1 MLGYPNMHKIRHER
15 PAPFVDSFVRADPTA
30 LNTIIHH
37 SQHTLTQYLAE
48 GDAPRSGRNA
58 HETAAAVTRVD
69 LEHPIGT
76 FDAAL
81 AELCELWLDHAVWY
95 HHPRYIAHLNCPI
108 TATAVGADLLA
119 TTVNTAV
126 ESWDQASSAAAI
138 EGHLLEFFARKL
150 RWPEDPHSRTR
161 GVFTSG
167 GTQSNLQALYI
178 AREKALGAQGVQ
190 GLSQLRLYTSS
201 HAHYSVLRAA
211 HLLGLA
217 DTAVITIE
225 SDAEH
230 RLDAADLAR
239 RIAADVADGYTPM
252 AVVATAGATDRGTI
266 DPLESIAKVCRHAGV
281 HLHVD
286 AAYGGILL
294 LSPTQ
299 RHRLR
304 GMDAADSVTVDFHKG
319 YFQPVACSAILLRDP
334 ADCALVSWHADYLN
348 PEDATDHNLADF
360 SLQTTRRFD
369 ALKLWMTLRT
379 HGADALGEAF
389 DACCAAARDA
399 ARRVDAHPR
408 FALRATPE
416 LSTVLF
422 TPADAPAS
430 LVHIVRQRLLEQ
442 GDVIVATTTFEGAP
456 CWKFTILDPQLR
468 GTDIDAILGLI
479 EREMDAVDQANAQ
492 PSPSALAIQPAR

>member
-1 MLGYPNMHKIRHER
+1 MLRGGADGAGAEHDVAEAVRIGQVEHRGLAAGHALEWLVQRQRHR
-15 PAPFVDSFVRADPTA
+15 VA
-30 LNTIIHH
+30 LNACGAGH
-37 SQHTLTQYLAE
+37 
-48 GDAPRSGRNA
+48 DP
-58 HETAAAVTRVD
+58 
-69 LEHPIGT
+69 
-76 FDAAL
+76 
-81 AELCELWLDHAVWY
+81 
-95 HHPRYIAHLNCPI
+95 
-108 TATAVGADLLA
+108 AVGADLLA

-304 GMDAADSVTVDFHKG
+304 GMDEIG
-319 YFQPVACSAILLRDP
+319 R
-334 ADCALVSWHADYLN
+334 
-348 PEDATDHNLADF
+348 
-360 SLQTTRRFD
+360 
-369 ALKLWMTLRT
+369 
-379 HGADALGEAF
+379 
-389 DACCAAARDA
+389 
-399 ARRVDAHPR
+399 AH
-408 FALRATPE
+408 
-416 LSTVLF
+416 V
-422 TPADAPAS
+422 
-430 LVHIVRQRLLEQ
+430 
-442 GDVIVATTTFEGAP
+442 
-456 CWKFTILDPQLR
+456 
-468 GTDIDAILGLI
+468 
-479 EREMDAVDQANAQ
+479 
-492 PSPSALAIQPAR
+492 

>member
-1 MLGYPNMHKIRHER
+1 M
-15 PAPFVDSFVRADPTA
+15 
-30 LNTIIHH
+30 
-37 SQHTLTQYLAE
+37 
-48 GDAPRSGRNA
+48 
-58 HETAAAVTRVD
+58 
-69 LEHPIGT
+69 
-76 FDAAL
+76 
-81 AELCELWLDHAVWY
+81 
-95 HHPRYIAHLNCPI
+95 
-108 TATAVGADLLA
+108 GADLLA

-201 HAHYSVLRAA
+201 HAHYSVLSAA

-334 ADCALVSWHADYLN
+334 ADCALVSWHADYL
-348 PEDATDHNLADF
+348 L
-360 SLQTTRRFD
+360 SLI
-369 ALKLWMTLRT
+369 
-379 HGADALGEAF
+379 
-389 DACCAAARDA
+389 
-399 ARRVDAHPR
+399 
-408 FALRATPE
+408 
-416 LSTVLF
+416 
-422 TPADAPAS
+422 
-430 LVHIVRQRLLEQ
+430 HI
-442 GDVIVATTTFEGAP
+442 
-456 CWKFTILDPQLR
+456 
-468 GTDIDAILGLI
+468 
-479 EREMDAVDQANAQ
+479 
-492 PSPSALAIQPAR
+492 